1 MKGVGVVPI
10 PFFIQLK
17 MIRNKKITSYTP
29 VENWALTL
37 VEAKRHLNILDDSFD
52 DLINDY
58 LASAHVW
65 LYNETAILIK
75 GEVLGYMQE
84 WDDFRVDVAKVDTL
98 AIYYY
103 DLDNTRTLLSSSNY
117 YWNNGLYSYIEL
129 KGNLPSLYVKDF
141 AIEIEI
147 TTLANTDP
155 MVKQALRML
164 VADMFENRQNEIL
177 GSTGRIISRGTMYQ
191 LSLISQRTEI

>member
-117 YWNNGLYSYIEL
+117 HWNNGLYSYIEL

-164 VADMFENRQNEIL
+164 VADMFENRQNEIN
-177 GSTGRIISRGTMYQ
+177 GSTGRIITRGTMYQ

>member
-1 MKGVGVVPI
+1 VGVVPI

-191 LSLISQRTEI
+191 LSLVSQRTEL

>member
-129 KGNLPSLYVKDF
+129 KGSIPSLYVKDF

-164 VADMFENRQNEIL
+164 VADMFENRQNEIN
-177 GSTGRIISRGTMYQ
+177 GSTGRIITRGTMYQ

>member
-1 MKGVGVVPI
+1 VGVVPI

-191 LSLISQRTEI
+191 LSLVSQRTEI

>member
-1 MKGVGVVPI
+1 
-10 PFFIQLK
+10 
-17 MIRNKKITSYTP
+17 MIRNKKTTAYTP

-37 VEAKRHLNILDDSFD
+37 AEAKRHLNILDDSFD

-65 LYNETAILIK
+65 LYNETAILVK
-75 GEVLGYMQE
+75 GSVLGYMQE

-103 DLDNTRTLLSSSNY
+103 DLDNTRTLLSTDNY
-117 YWNNGLYSYIEL
+117 FWNNGLYSYVEL

-141 AIEIEI
+141 AIEVEI
-147 TTLANTDP
+147 TTLENADA

-164 VADMFENRQNEIL
+164 VADMFENRQNELI
-177 GSTGRIISRGTMYQ
+177 GQAGRVISRGTMYQ
-191 LSLISQRTEI
+191 LSLVSQRTEI

>member
-17 MIRNKKITSYTP
+17 MIRNKKITTYTP
-29 VENWALTL
+29 AENWGLTL

-117 YWNNGLYSYIEL
+117 HWNNGLYSYIEL

-141 AIEIEI
+141 AIEVEI

-177 GSTGRIISRGTMYQ
+177 GSTGRIITRGTMYQ

>member
-1 MKGVGVVPI
+1 MPI

-17 MIRNKKITSYTP
+17 MIRNKKITTYTP
-29 VENWALTL
+29 AENWGLTL

-129 KGNLPSLYVKDF
+129 KGSIPSLYVKDF

-191 LSLISQRTEI
+191 LSLISQRTEL

>member
-103 DLDNTRTLLSSSNY
+103 DLDNTRTLLSSENY

-129 KGNLPSLYVKDF
+129 KGSIPSLYVKDF

-164 VADMFENRQNEIL
+164 VADMFENRQNEIN
-177 GSTGRIISRGTMYQ
+177 GSTGRIITRGTMYQ

>member
-1 MKGVGVVPI
+1 MPI

-65 LYNETAILIK
+65 LYNETAIFVK
-75 GEVLGYMQE
+75 GAILGYMQE

-117 YWNNGLYSYIEL
+117 HWNNGLYSYIEL

-164 VADMFENRQNEIL
+164 VADMFENRQNEIN
-177 GSTGRIISRGTMYQ
+177 GSTGRIITRGTMYQ

>member
-1 MKGVGVVPI
+1 MPI

-65 LYNETAILIK
+65 LYNETAIFVK
-75 GEVLGYMQE
+75 GAILGYMQE

-117 YWNNGLYSYIEL
+117 HWNNGLYSYIEL

-141 AIEIEI
+141 AIEVEI
-147 TTLANTDP
+147 TTLANTDT

-164 VADMFENRQNEIL
+164 VADMFENRQNEIN
-177 GSTGRIISRGTMYQ
+177 GSTGRIITRGTMYQ

>member
-1 MKGVGVVPI
+1 M
-10 PFFIQLK
+10 
-17 MIRNKKITSYTP
+17 
-29 VENWALTL
+29 
-37 VEAKRHLNILDDSFD
+37 
-52 DLINDY
+52 
-58 LASAHVW
+58 
-65 LYNETAILIK
+65 
-75 GEVLGYMQE
+75 
-84 WDDFRVDVAKVDTL
+84 

-103 DLDNTRTLLSSSNY
+103 DLDNTRTLLSTDNY
-117 YWNNGLYSYIEL
+117 HWNQGLYSYIEL

-147 TTLANTDP
+147 TTVANTDP

>member
-1 MKGVGVVPI
+1 VGVVPI

-117 YWNNGLYSYIEL
+117 HWNNGLYSYIEL

>member
-177 GSTGRIISRGTMYQ
+177 GSTGRIITRGTMYQ

>member
-1 MKGVGVVPI
+1 MPI

-17 MIRNKKITSYTP
+17 MIRNKKITTYTP
-29 VENWALTL
+29 AENWGLTL

-164 VADMFENRQNEIL
+164 VADMFENRQNEIN
-177 GSTGRIISRGTMYQ
+177 GSTGRIITRGTMYQ

>member
-1 MKGVGVVPI
+1 MPI
-10 PFFIQLK
+10 PFFIQSK
-17 MIRNKKITSYTP
+17 MIRNKKITTYTP
-29 VENWALTL
+29 VENWGLTL
-37 VEAKRHLNILDDSFD
+37 AEAKRHLNILDDSFD

-103 DLDNTRTLLSSSNY
+103 DIDNTRTLLSSENY

-129 KGNLPSLYVKDF
+129 KGNIPSLYVKDF

-164 VADMFENRQNEIL
+164 VADMFENRQNEIN
-177 GSTGRIISRGTMYQ
+177 GSTGRIITRGTMYQ
-191 LSLISQRTEI
+191 LSLVSQRTEI

>member
-1 MKGVGVVPI
+1 
-10 PFFIQLK
+10 
-17 MIRNKKITSYTP
+17 
-29 VENWALTL
+29 LTL

-129 KGNLPSLYVKDF
+129 KGKYCHHF
-141 AIEIEI
+141 
-147 TTLANTDP
+147 
-155 MVKQALRML
+155 M
-164 VADMFENRQNEIL
+164 
-177 GSTGRIISRGTMYQ
+177 
-191 LSLISQRTEI
+191 

>member
-177 GSTGRIISRGTMYQ
+177 GSTGRIITRGTMYQ
-191 LSLISQRTEI
+191 LSLVSQRTEI

>member
-1 MKGVGVVPI
+1 MLCPF

-103 DLDNTRTLLSSSNY
+103 DFDNTRTLLSSSNY
-117 YWNNGLYSYIEL
+117 HWNNGLYSYIEL

-164 VADMFENRQNEIL
+164 VADMFENRQNEIN
-177 GSTGRIISRGTMYQ
+177 GSTGRIITRGTMYQ

>member
-117 YWNNGLYSYIEL
+117 HWNNGLYSYIEL

-191 LSLISQRTEI
+191 LSLVSQRTEI

>member
-1 MKGVGVVPI
+1 MPI
-10 PFFIQLK
+10 PFFIQSK
-17 MIRNKKITSYTP
+17 MIRNKKITTYTP
-29 VENWALTL
+29 VENWGLTL
-37 VEAKRHLNILDDSFD
+37 AEAKRHLNILDDSFD

-103 DLDNTRTLLSSSNY
+103 DIDNTRTLLSSDNY

-129 KGNLPSLYVKDF
+129 KGNIPSLYVKDF

-164 VADMFENRQNEIL
+164 VADMFENRQNEIN
-177 GSTGRIISRGTMYQ
+177 GSTGRIITRGTMYQ
-191 LSLISQRTEI
+191 LSLVSQRTEI

>member
-1 MKGVGVVPI
+1 VGVVPI

-84 WDDFRVDVAKVDTL
+84 WDDFRVDVAKVDTI

-117 YWNNGLYSYIEL
+117 HWNNGLYSYIEL

-191 LSLISQRTEI
+191 LSLVSQRTEI

>member
-117 YWNNGLYSYIEL
+117 HWNNGLYSYIEL

-177 GSTGRIISRGTMYQ
+177 GSTGRIISRGTLYQ

>member
-1 MKGVGVVPI
+1 VGVVPI

-117 YWNNGLYSYIEL
+117 HWNNGLYSYIEL

-141 AIEIEI
+141 AIEVEI

-191 LSLISQRTEI
+191 LSLVSQRTEI

>member
-1 MKGVGVVPI
+1 
-10 PFFIQLK
+10 

-65 LYNETAILIK
+65 LYNETAIFVK
-75 GEVLGYMQE
+75 GSILGYMQE

-129 KGNLPSLYVKDF
+129 KGSIPSLYVKDF

-147 TTLANTDP
+147 TTLANTGP

-191 LSLISQRTEI
+191 LSLVSQRTEI

>member
-1 MKGVGVVPI
+1 MPI
-10 PFFIQLK
+10 PFFYTIK

-65 LYNETAILIK
+65 LYNETAIFVK
-75 GEVLGYMQE
+75 GAILGYMQE

-117 YWNNGLYSYIEL
+117 HWNNGLYSYIEL

-191 LSLISQRTEI
+191 LSLVSQRTEI

>member
-1 MKGVGVVPI
+1 MPI

-65 LYNETAILIK
+65 LYNETAIFVK
-75 GEVLGYMQE
+75 GAILGYMQE

-117 YWNNGLYSYIEL
+117 HWNNGLYSYIEL

-177 GSTGRIISRGTMYQ
+177 GSTGRIITRGTMYQ
-191 LSLISQRTEI
+191 LSLVSQRTEI

>member
-1 MKGVGVVPI
+1 VGVVPI

-191 LSLISQRTEI
+191 LITY

>member
-117 YWNNGLYSYIEL
+117 HWNNGLYSYIEL

-177 GSTGRIISRGTMYQ
+177 GSTGRIITRGTMYQ
-191 LSLISQRTEI
+191 LSLVSQRTEI

>member
-1 MKGVGVVPI
+1 VGVVPI

-17 MIRNKKITSYTP
+17 MIRNKKITTYTP
-29 VENWALTL
+29 AENWGLTL

-129 KGNLPSLYVKDF
+129 KGSIPSLYVKDF

-177 GSTGRIISRGTMYQ
+177 GSTGRIITRGTMYQ

>member
-1 MKGVGVVPI
+1 MPI

-17 MIRNKKITSYTP
+17 MIRNKKITTYTP
-29 VENWALTL
+29 AENWGLTL

-117 YWNNGLYSYIEL
+117 YWNNGLYSYIQL
-129 KGNLPSLYVKDF
+129 KGSIPSLYVKDF

-191 LSLISQRTEI
+191 LSLIRQRTEI

>member
-1 MKGVGVVPI
+1 MPI

-191 LSLISQRTEI
+191 LSLVSQRTEI

>member
-129 KGNLPSLYVKDF
+129 KGSIPSLYVKDF

-191 LSLISQRTEI
+191 LSLISQRTEL

>member
-1 MKGVGVVPI
+1 MPI
-10 PFFIQLK
+10 PFFIQSK
-17 MIRNKKITSYTP
+17 MIRNKKITTYTP
-29 VENWALTL
+29 VENWGLTL
-37 VEAKRHLNILDDSFD
+37 AEAKRHLNILDDSFD

-103 DLDNTRTLLSSSNY
+103 DIDNTRTLLSSENY

-129 KGNLPSLYVKDF
+129 KGNIPSLYVKDF

-164 VADMFENRQNEIL
+164 VADMFENRQNEIN
-177 GSTGRIISRGTMYQ
+177 GSTGRIITRGTMYQ

>member
-1 MKGVGVVPI
+1 VPI

-117 YWNNGLYSYIEL
+117 HLNNGLYSYIEL

-177 GSTGRIISRGTMYQ
+177 GSTGRIITRGTMYQ

>member
-1 MKGVGVVPI
+1 VGVVPI

-129 KGNLPSLYVKDF
+129 KGSIPSLYVKDF

>member
-1 MKGVGVVPI
+1 
-10 PFFIQLK
+10 
-17 MIRNKKITSYTP
+17 MIRNKKITAYTLTQ
-29 VENWALTL
+29 NWALTL
-37 VEAKRHLNILDDSFD
+37 VEAKRHLNIVDNSFD

-65 LYNETAILIK
+65 LYNETAIFVK
-75 GEVLGYMQE
+75 GSILGYMQE
-84 WDDFRVDVAKVDTL
+84 WDDFRVDVAKVDTI

-103 DLDNTRTLLSSSNY
+103 DLDNTRTLLSTDLY
-117 YWNNGLYSYIEL
+117 YWNNGLYSYIEF
-129 KGNLPSLYVKDF
+129 KGSLPTLYVKDF
-141 AIEIEI
+141 AIEVEI

>member
-164 VADMFENRQNEIL
+164 VADMFENRQNEIN
-177 GSTGRIISRGTMYQ
+177 GSTGRIITRGTMYQ

>member
-1 MKGVGVVPI
+1 VGVVPI

-129 KGNLPSLYVKDF
+129 KGSIPSLYVKDF

-191 LSLISQRTEI
+191 LSLVSQRTEI